1 MLKILLYRDLKSHIQ
16 AQSPLIKYCVNIKYC
31 EILWAL
37 GKAPE
42 RRADKI
48 CILNPLFLKVDRVM
62 CNSWSSGMEWEK
74 KTQGTWGGL
83 PIFKAASTLS
93 PSAPPHH
100 KITPFLSFGFAD
112 NSWFTPVI
120 SRNNL
125 FLFLSDRT
133 GFSHW
138 QSRYCWDLI
147 SVMSGW
153 PSGLRRQT
161 QDSIFPLLGLLVS
174 EWRRGFESHFWQ
186 DSVLFLAHM
195 CLSSH
200 SCFSTFILPRLEY
213 PLLFC
218 SWVLSTSKDSPHQQL
233 HPGLYS
239 GRSWYPWKSH

>member
-1 MLKILLYRDLKSHIQ
+1 MYVLHCTVLYVAVVQMYCMLLL
-16 AQSPLIKYCVNIKYC
+16 
-31 EILWAL
+31 
-37 GKAPE
+37 
-42 RRADKI
+42 
-48 CILNPLFLKVDRVM
+48 LFSR
-62 CNSWSSGMEWEK
+62 W
-74 KTQGTWGGL
+74 
-83 PIFKAASTLS
+83 
-93 PSAPPHH
+93 
-100 KITPFLSFGFAD
+100 
-112 NSWFTPVI
+112 VI
-120 SRNNL
+120 SDSMRHHRLQHAKLL
-125 FLFLSDRT
+125 FPLLPPGICSDSHRLSQWCHPNISSSVIP
-133 GFSHW
+133 FSSCP
-138 QSRYCWDLI
+138 QSFPVSGSLPKSWL

-195 CLSSH
+195 CLSS
-200 SCFSTFILPRLEY
+200 CFSTFILPRLEY